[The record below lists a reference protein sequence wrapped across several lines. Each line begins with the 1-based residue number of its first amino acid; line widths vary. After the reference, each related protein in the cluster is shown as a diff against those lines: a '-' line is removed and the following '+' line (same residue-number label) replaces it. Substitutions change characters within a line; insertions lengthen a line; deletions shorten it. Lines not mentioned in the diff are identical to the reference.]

1 MKAEYLCLQAFGS
14 YRERTEVDFTLLGE
28 SPLFLIT
35 GSTGGGKTT
44 LLDAMCFALY
54 CRSTGGRRSWGS
66 MRNMQAEDSEETFVE
81 FVFSLGKE
89 QYRFRRSRSYY
100 KGRGTGERKTREEHA
115 CWRRAGREWELLAA
129 GAESRVREKAEE
141 LLGLTCEQFSQVVVL
156 PQGDFLRLLLASS
169 REKAAMFQTLFGAAR
184 WERAARRLKEMAA
197 RRKGE
202 ADRLTA
208 ERASLLS
215 REEAETPEQLT
226 EKLNQYGEE
235 QKALAQEAARLEAAF
250 QKATQAWNQAELLEK
265 QFRRREEL
273 AAREQRLRGREPEL
287 LAKRERLA
295 LCRKAAAFAPHYRSL
310 QALEK
315 EQAARKQALEKEQAA
330 GRAALEQLARQE
342 AKRNQEREQAA
353 QRCAKG
359 EEYIRG
365 LRQAAQQ
372 LAPLTAQV
380 QALTRQN
387 AAGALAA
394 GMQEGQPCPVCGSV
408 HHPRPA
414 APSPALRQAQEKL
427 EAARQAAAKQAAAEQ
442 RLEQRRAEQKSAE
455 AALEACRRE
464 QAEAKARQQAG
475 QAALQSAAEALA
487 RTGREKEEARAGFL
501 ASLSPQEARVPLEEL
516 LLSEEK
522 LAALEQEQE
531 EYRAALEACRS
542 QLREAEKELA
552 GRERPAL
559 QQARA
564 GLEEARRKREEAVR
578 RAGVLAQRLESGE
591 KSLALLAALEEKAAR
606 AGEEYARTERL
617 AALLSGRNPRK
628 IPLQQFVLGV
638 MLDDVL
644 SSANLFFAQFSSN
657 RYALRRVRGPSG
669 GNALAGLDLEVLDG
683 QSGGAR
689 AVETLSGGELFLA
702 SLSLAFGLS
711 SVVQGSSGS
720 VRLDSIFIDEGF
732 GSLDQETLD
741 TAMRALGQVQGAG
754 RMVGI
759 ISHVSELKSRIV
771 NQICVSRT
779 PSGSSTLSVSGVGG

>member
-89 QYRFRRSRSYY
+89 RYRFRRSRSYY

-115 CWRRAGREWELLAA
+115 CWRRAGGEWELLAA

-215 REEAETPEQLT
+215 REESETPEQLT

-310 QALEK
+310 QALE
-315 EQAARKQALEKEQAA
+315 
-330 GRAALEQLARQE
+330 
-342 AKRNQEREQAA
+342 
-353 QRCAKG
+353 
-359 EEYIRG
+359 
-365 LRQAAQQ
+365 
-372 LAPLTAQV
+372 
-380 QALTRQN
+380 
-387 AAGALAA
+387 
-394 GMQEGQPCPVCGSV
+394 
-408 HHPRPA
+408 
-414 APSPALRQAQEKL
+414 
-427 EAARQAAAKQAAAEQ
+427 
-442 RLEQRRAEQKSAE
+442 
-455 AALEACRRE
+455 
-464 QAEAKARQQAG
+464 
-475 QAALQSAAEALA
+475 
-487 RTGREKEEARAGFL
+487 
-501 ASLSPQEARVPLEEL
+501 
-516 LLSEEK
+516 
-522 LAALEQEQE
+522 
-531 EYRAALEACRS
+531 
-542 QLREAEKELA
+542 
-552 GRERPAL
+552 
-559 QQARA
+559 
-564 GLEEARRKREEAVR
+564 
-578 RAGVLAQRLESGE
+578 
-591 KSLALLAALEEKAAR
+591 
-606 AGEEYARTERL
+606 
-617 AALLSGRNPRK
+617 
-628 IPLQQFVLGV
+628 
-638 MLDDVL
+638 
-644 SSANLFFAQFSSN
+644 
-657 RYALRRVRGPSG
+657 
-669 GNALAGLDLEVLDG
+669 
-683 QSGGAR
+683 
-689 AVETLSGGELFLA
+689 
-702 SLSLAFGLS
+702 
-711 SVVQGSSGS
+711 
-720 VRLDSIFIDEGF
+720 
-732 GSLDQETLD
+732 
-741 TAMRALGQVQGAG
+741 
-754 RMVGI
+754 
-759 ISHVSELKSRIV
+759 
-771 NQICVSRT
+771 
-779 PSGSSTLSVSGVGG
+779 